1 MFWLRRNEMCSQ
13 VLTLVPHSSTFLR
26 VKLNSEVKTRVTKKT
41 LQGLEVIA
49 QERELSVSDI
59 VREALR
65 TYLGKDNNAKDMSN
79 VRGTI
84 QPGRPVGRSQCVPVL
99 SD

>member
-1 MFWLRRNEMCSQ
+1 MVWLRGNENCSQ
-13 VLTLVPHSSTFLR
+13 VLTLVPHYSTFLR

-49 QERELSVSDI
+49 QQRELTVSDI

-65 TYLGKDNNAKDMSN
+65 SYLGKEHNAKADMPD

-84 QPGRPVGRSQCVPVL
+84 QSTGALG
-99 SD
+99 